1 MSAELEKLFSPDV
14 LAALDERARRVAE
27 EVVRVRSRPGDVG
40 ASPSDLVDEE
50 TRRAVSEQML
60 ISNKTYLTRA
70 EAANYLD
77 VSERSIKEWAA
88 RAPDQNPFPEVRAG
102 ADPRYR
108 RAAVDEW
115 AEAEGRRQ
123 RLKLVS

>member
-1 MSAELEKLFSPDV
+1 MSVELEKLFSPDV
-14 LAALDERARRVAE
+14 LAAFDERAASIAGQVAPA
-27 EVVRVRSRPGDVG
+27 RLQPQDV
-40 ASPSDLVDEE
+40 LDEE
-50 TRRAVSEQML
+50 TRRAVAEQVL

-70 EAANYLD
+70 EAAKYLD
-77 VSERSIKEWAA
+77 VSERSIKEWSA
-88 RAPDQNPFPEVRAG
+88 RATDHNPFPEVRAG

-108 RAAVDEW
+108 RVAIDEW

>member
-1 MSAELEKLFSPDV
+1 VSTELEKLFSPDV

-27 EVVRVRSRPGDVG
+27 EVGRARSKPGDAG
-40 ASPSDLVDEE
+40 TSSSDLVDEE

-60 ISNKTYLTRA
+60 ISNKSYLTRA
-70 EAANYLD
+70 EAAKYLD

-88 RAPDQNPFPEVRAG
+88 RATDQNPFPEVRAG

-108 RAAVDEW
+108 RAAIDTW
-115 AEAEGRRQ
+115 AEAEGLRQ
-123 RLKLVS
+123 RLKLAS